1 MNDYQVFNG
10 DRPLDLLARLMCCLA
25 FILLASCAGEVR
37 QDADLGQPTR
47 TEVEYVDVDSDIEED
62 FSRAVTLMQQDK
74 YAQAIEVLETVVE
87 REKRL
92 PAPFVNLGIAHN
104 KLGNDKKAEENLIRA
119 LKLDINHAV
128 ANNELGL
135 LYRRKGKF
143 NAAKTA
149 YQNALVKHPE
159 YVPAIRNLGILC
171 DLYLHDYDCAL
182 EQFESYQELVPD
194 DKNAA
199 IWVADVKRRLGQ

>member
-1 MNDYQVFNG
+1 MNSCQELNG
-10 DRPLDLLARLMCCLA
+10 ENFVSALSRLMCG
-25 FILLASCAGEVR
+25 FMFVLLASCAGEVR
-37 QDADLGQPTR
+37 QDADVVQPK
-47 TEVEYVDVDSDIEED
+47 TEIEYVDVDSEVEED
-62 FSRAVTLMQQDK
+62 FVRAVALMEQDK
-74 YAQAIEVLETVVE
+74 YAQAIEVLNSVVE
-87 REKRL
+87 REQRL

-104 KLGNDKKAEENLIRA
+104 KLGDDKAAEENLIKA

-135 LYRRKGKF
+135 LYRRTGKF

-149 YQNALVKHPE
+149 YQNALTKHPE
-159 YVPAIRNLGILC
+159 YLPAIRNLGILC

-182 EQFESYQELVPD
+182 TQFENYQELVPD

-199 IWVADVKRRLGQ
+199 IWIADVKRRLN

>member
-1 MNDYQVFNG
+1 MNRCQVLSDKNYVSALSRF
-10 DRPLDLLARLMCCLA
+10 MCCFA
-25 FILLASCAGEVR
+25 FILLASCAGEVK
-37 QDADLGQPTR
+37 QDAEAPIPR
-47 TEVEYVDVDSDIEED
+47 TELKHVDVDSEVEED
-62 FSRAVTLMQQDK
+62 FSRAVALMEQDK
-74 YAQAIEVLETVVE
+74 YAQAVELLNSVVA
-87 REKRL
+87 REQRL
-92 PAPFVNLGIAHN
+92 PAPFVNLGIAHR
-104 KLGNDKKAEENLIRA
+104 KLGDDKAAEQNLIKA

-135 LYRRKGKF
+135 LYRRSGKF

-149 YQNALVKHPE
+149 YQNALTKHPD

-182 EQFESYQELVPD
+182 EQFESYQKLVPD

>member
-1 MNDYQVFNG
+1 MNSCQVMSDKNYVNALPRFV
-10 DRPLDLLARLMCCLA
+10 CCIA

-37 QDADLGQPTR
+37 QDADVSQPK
-47 TEVEYVDVDSDIEED
+47 TEIEYVDVDSEVEDD
-62 FSRAVTLMQQDK
+62 FSRAVALMEQDK
-74 YAQAIEVLETVVE
+74 YAQAVELLNSVVD
-87 REKRL
+87 REQRL

-104 KLGNDKKAEENLIRA
+104 KLGDDKAAEENLIKA

-135 LYRRKGKF
+135 LYRRTGKF

-149 YQNALVKHPE
+149 YQNALAKHPE
-159 YVPAIRNLGILC
+159 YLPAIRNLGILC

-182 EQFESYQELVPD
+182 TQFENYQELAPD